1 MRVKLQLYATVV
13 CLAGVALGMACKT
26 WFAEYWFDW
35 YPVVLIVYWTMEMVM
50 SFFLEKNEGKMG
62 QATLEGKKFLKR
74 YMIAKTVKLFVTIG
88 LIAAYITYST
98 DHVEEFA
105 GCAIAFYLLNLAAET
120 LAVTKKKK

>member
-13 CLAGVALGMACKT
+13 CLTGVALGMACKT

-35 YPVVLIVYWTMEMVM
+35 YPVVLIVYWTMEMAM
-50 SFFLEKNEGKMG
+50 SFFLEKNEGNME
-62 QATLEGKKFLKR
+62 QTTLEGKKFLKR

-88 LIAAYITYST
+88 LIAAYITCSN

-120 LAVTKKKK
+120 LAVTKKKT